1 MYKHNVNNSMLMD
14 KTGFGG
20 HGILSLGKFRLL
32 SGRAKKIGQQY
43 RPVFKGAKIGLVF
56 ITGND

>member
-1 MYKHNVNNSMLMD
+1 MLMD

-20 HGILSLGKFRLL
+20 HGIVSLGKFRL

-43 RPVFKGAKIGLVF
+43 RPIFKGDKIVLGVYYRK
-56 ITGND
+56 

>member
-1 MYKHNVNNSMLMD
+1 MYKHNVSNSMLMD

-20 HGILSLGKFRLL
+20 HGIVSLGKFRL

-43 RPVFKGAKIGLVF
+43 RPIFKGDKIVLGVYYRK
-56 ITGND
+56 